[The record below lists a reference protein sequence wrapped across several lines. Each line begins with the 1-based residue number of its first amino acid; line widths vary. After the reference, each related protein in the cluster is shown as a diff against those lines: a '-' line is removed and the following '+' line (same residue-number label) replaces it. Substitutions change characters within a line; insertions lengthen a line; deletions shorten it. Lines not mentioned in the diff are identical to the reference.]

1 MLLPADTYQAHR
13 RRLAAQL
20 LPGAVAV
27 LVANDVMP
35 TNTDGVLVYLTG
47 LPQPHT
53 ALILCPNH
61 PREELREVLFIR
73 RLDEQ
78 YILWNGPGLT
88 REDATARSGISTVRY
103 FDELEA
109 MLRPSV
115 TRCEHL
121 YLLTNEHPRSEN
133 QVPTAEDRLL
143 ASMRQAYPLHQYHRL
158 YPLLA
163 RQRTSKTSAEVE
175 ALRQACAITEAGFRR
190 LLRTVRPGV
199 MEYQVEA
206 ELLYEYKLR
215 GAARADYEP
224 IVAGGASTCALH
236 YRANNQECR
245 AGELLLVD
253 AGAAWHYYNAD
264 LTRVIPISGRYSP
277 RQRAY
282 YAAVLRVQREM
293 QQAMRAGS
301 RLVELQAQCNELLVA
316 ELIGLGLCTAGE
328 VRTHGPQY
336 YLSRYCYHG
345 FSHLLGLDV
354 HDVGYHDEPLPVGA
368 VLTNEPGIYNREE
381 GIGIRLENNLLLT
394 ENGVEDLTATI
405 PIDPDEIEQL
415 MNP

>member
-13 RRLAAQL
+13 RRLAARL

-35 TNTDGVLVYLTG
+35 TNTDGVLPYYPNVNLVYLTG

-53 ALILCPNH
+53 ALMLCPDH
-61 PREELREVLFIR
+61 PREELREVLLIR

-78 YILWNGPGLT
+78 YLLWNGQGLT
-88 REDATARSGISTVRY
+88 QEEATARSGISTVRY
-103 FDELEA
+103 FDELE
-109 MLRPSV
+109 MVLRPTV

-143 ASMRQAYPLHQYHRL
+143 ASMRQAYPLHRYHRL

-175 ALRQACAITEAGFRR
+175 ALRQACAVTEAGFRR
-190 LLRTVRPGV
+190 LLRAVRPGV

-206 ELLYEYKLR
+206 ELLYEYKLH
-215 GAARADYEP
+215 GASRADYEP
-224 IVAGGASTCALH
+224 IVAGGVNTCALH

-264 LTRVIPISGRYSP
+264 LTRVIPVSGRYSP

-282 YAAVLRVQREM
+282 YEAVLRVQRQM
-293 QQAMRAGS
+293 QQAMRAGC
-301 RLVELQAQCNELLVA
+301 RLVELQGQCNELLVA
-316 ELIGLGLCTAGE
+316 ELVGLGLCSLKD
-328 VRTHGPQY
+328 VRAHGLRHY
-336 YLSRYCYHG
+336 
-345 FSHLLGLDV
+345 
-354 HDVGYHDEPLPVGA
+354 
-368 VLTNEPGIYNREE
+368 
-381 GIGIRLENNLLLT
+381 
-394 ENGVEDLTATI
+394 
-405 PIDPDEIEQL
+405 
-415 MNP
+415 